1 MPTYCHSC
9 MSCYRVNKSDPWWRW
24 LCSKAPAPGYPV
36 PRPNWVAG
44 GALEPYRF
52 CRDVR
57 GTASDCL
64 DYEEAKAIPE
74 GEEK

>member
-9 MSCYRVNKSDPWWRW
+9 LSCYRVNKSDPWWRW
-24 LCSKAPAPGYPV
+24 QCSKTPAQGYPV

-44 GALEPYRF
+44 GALEPYEL
-52 CRDVR
+52 CKHVNTK
-57 GTASDCL
+57 GKCL
-64 DYEEAKAIPE
+64 GYEESKAIPE